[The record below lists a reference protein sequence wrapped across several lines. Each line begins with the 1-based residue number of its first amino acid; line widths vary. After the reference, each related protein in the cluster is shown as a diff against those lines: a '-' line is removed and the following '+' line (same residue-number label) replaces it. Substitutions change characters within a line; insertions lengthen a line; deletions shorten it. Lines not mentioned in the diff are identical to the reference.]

1 MTNFDEICMHT
12 KSHWNYLEIFKKEKF
27 YCQNFLMS
35 HFLQAVFLSAW
46 PWQIYLC
53 APCFLSLHSHSMTNV
68 KRISSLHEN
77 SHSTRTKR
85 VNRMAVIQTVS
96 KLTDTH
102 VPQSQSR
109 SHVELT
115 GGFTGVFQGH
125 RLYKGLSCFLSSWS
139 IPVIFVLFCSAGS
152 QSEVSWLGCWTV
164 SRREVK

>member
-1 MTNFDEICMHT
+1 MP
-12 KSHWNYLEIFKKEKF
+12 
-27 YCQNFLMS
+27 
-35 HFLQAVFLSAW
+35 HFLQAVVLSAW
-46 PWQIYLC
+46 PWQIYLF

-109 SHVELT
+109 SCRSCRSDR
-115 GGFTGVFQGH
+115 GIH
-125 RLYKGLSCFLSSWS
+125 RCVSGPQASQSPFLLPVIMITSCHLCFL
-139 IPVIFVLFCSAGS
+139 LFCWITVRGILTWMLIS
-152 QSEVSWLGCWTV
+152 QQERSQVTV
-164 SRREVK
+164 VHFHMTCHHMVILYAPVFPPEIM